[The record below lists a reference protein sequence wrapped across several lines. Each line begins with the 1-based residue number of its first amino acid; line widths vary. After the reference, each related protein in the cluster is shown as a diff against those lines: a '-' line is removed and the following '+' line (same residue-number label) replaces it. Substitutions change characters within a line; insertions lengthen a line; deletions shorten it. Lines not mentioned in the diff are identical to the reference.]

1 MRRNSNVQIIA
12 SIRIAMVVLLIIF
25 VIVLGSDKKSSSAD
39 MADVSGAVISSLDMS
54 SVQEAGSLDL
64 KKFYGLTASDYE
76 DVVFYSP
83 VTNMDAEEL
92 LIIKL
97 KDTSQA
103 DAVEEAINKRLQTQT
118 NSFEGYGAEQTALL
132 QDHILDVQG
141 NYILYVV
148 NANASRADEAFRNSL

>member
-1 MRRNSNVQIIA
+1 MKLNKNVQIVA
-12 SIRIAMVVLLIIF
+12 AIRIAMVVLLIVF
-25 VIVLGSDKKSSSAD
+25 IVVMGSDKKSSDAD
-39 MADVSGAVISSLDMS
+39 MTDVANAVTAVLDMS
-54 SVQEAGSLDL
+54 SVQEASTLDL
-64 KKFYGLTASDYE
+64 KKYYDLTASDYE
-76 DVVFYSP
+76 AVVFYSP

-103 DAVEEAINKRLQTQT
+103 DTVEEAINKRLETQK

-132 QDHILDVQG
+132 EDHILDVQG

-148 NANASRADEAFRNSL
+148 NTNAAKADEAFRGSL

>member
-39 MADVSGAVISSLDMS
+39 MADVSGAVISSIDMS

-103 DAVEEAINKRLQTQT
+103 DAVEEAINKRLQTQK

>member
-103 DAVEEAINKRLQTQT
+103 DAVEEAINKRLQTQK

>member
-1 MRRNSNVQIIA
+1 MRLNRNVQIIA
-12 SIRIAMVVLLIIF
+12 MIRIAMVVLLIAF
-25 VIVLGSDKKSSSAD
+25 VIALGSDKKSSSAD
-39 MADVSGAVISSLDMS
+39 MADVSGAVISALDMS

-83 VTNMDAEEL
+83 ITNMDAEEL

-103 DAVEEAINKRLQTQT
+103 EAVEEAITKRLQTQK

-132 QDHILDVQG
+132 ENQVLDVQG

-148 NANASRADEAFRNSL
+148 NANASKADEAFRNSL

>member
-39 MADVSGAVISSLDMS
+39 MADVSGAVISSIDMS